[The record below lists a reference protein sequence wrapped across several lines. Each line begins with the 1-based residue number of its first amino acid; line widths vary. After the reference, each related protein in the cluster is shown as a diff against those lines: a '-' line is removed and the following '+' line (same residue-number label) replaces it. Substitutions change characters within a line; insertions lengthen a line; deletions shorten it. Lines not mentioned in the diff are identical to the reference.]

1 LASSVVLTLGVW
13 FISRSS
19 RIKDANPSR
28 RSSPFAILVSLEVQ
42 RLQVAR
48 DSWSSLRSF
57 AQLVDTRQARLGLGC
72 SFSLPT
78 TTGLLRVAGSLTT
91 NKSRHLFD
99 AVNETTMATA
109 SQDIISPVTTEKPE
123 LIFSAPSINSEPVE
137 LDSTPAS
144 PDKVRTRRASRD
156 ELLAELDGEEK
167 EVSILAGRV
176 LTATVAKT

>member
-1 LASSVVLTLGVW
+1 LRFG
-13 FISRSS
+13 
-19 RIKDANPSR
+19 D
-28 RSSPFAILVSLEVQ
+28 SLIT
-42 RLQVAR
+42 
-48 DSWSSLRSF
+48 D
-57 AQLVDTRQARLGLGC
+57 
-72 SFSLPT
+72 
-78 TTGLLRVAGSLTT
+78 
-91 NKSRHLFD
+91 KSRYLFD

-109 SQDIISPVTTEKPE
+109 SQDIISPVITEKPE

-176 LTATVAKT
+176 LTATVAKI

>member
-1 LASSVVLTLGVW
+1 
-13 FISRSS
+13 
-19 RIKDANPSR
+19 
-28 RSSPFAILVSLEVQ
+28 
-42 RLQVAR
+42 
-48 DSWSSLRSF
+48 LRF
-57 AQLVDTRQARLGLGC
+57 GD
-72 SFSLPT
+72 
-78 TTGLLRVAGSLTT
+78 SLTT
-91 NKSRHLFD
+91 NKSRYLFD

-176 LTATVAKT
+176 LTATVAKI